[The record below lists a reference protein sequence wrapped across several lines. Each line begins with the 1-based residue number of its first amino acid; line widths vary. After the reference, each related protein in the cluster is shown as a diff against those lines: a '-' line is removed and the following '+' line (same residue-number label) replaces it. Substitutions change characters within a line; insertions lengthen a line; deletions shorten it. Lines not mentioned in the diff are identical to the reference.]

1 MKTAIFGLAG
11 SGKTELFQALTGPRT
26 ALNDR
31 AMVKVPEPRLGPLIR
46 YFRPKKVT
54 HTEIEYLD
62 IRGGGGKS
70 SSLGQR
76 VLNEIRAYD
85 CLVAVLD
92 HFSGLTDPRD
102 QMKSIETDLVIAD
115 LAVVEK
121 RLEKIEQDKKK
132 AKHLVDPKEE
142 QLLQQVQARLEQETP
157 LRADSALSLAPEL
170 KGFCF
175 LSAKP
180 VLYIWNCDEQKL
192 GTADLPQAGPGEA
205 HLEIS
210 ATLEKELAELEDPEE
225 QQAFLQ
231 DLGLEESALHRIIAQ
246 TYDLL
251 GLITFLT
258 GGEKEVRS
266 WPLRSGAKAPEA
278 AGVIHSDLQKGFIRA
293 EVLAW
298 SDFEILQDF
307 KKAKE
312 KGLLR
317 LEGKEYLVKDG
328 DIITFR
334 FNI

>member
-1 MKTAIFGLAG
+1 MKTAIFGLAAC
-11 SGKTELFQALTGPRT
+11 GKTELFQALTGPRT
-26 ALNDR
+26 TVNER
-31 AMVKVPEPRLGPLIR
+31 AMVKVPEPRLDPLTR
-46 YFRPKKVT
+46 YFHPKKRT

-62 IRGGGGKS
+62 IRGGGS
-70 SSLGQR
+70 SSLSQR
-76 VLNEIRAYD
+76 ALNDIRPYD
-85 CLVAVLD
+85 CLLAVLD
-92 HFSGLTDPRD
+92 NFSGLADPEAQRTT
-102 QMKSIETDLVIAD
+102 IETDLVIAD
-115 LAVVEK
+115 LAVLEK

-132 AKHLVDPKEE
+132 AKHLVDPREE
-142 QLLQQVQARLEQETP
+142 QLLLQAQSRLEQEIP
-157 LRADSALSLAPEL
+157 LRREPDLSLAPEL
-170 KGFCF
+170 RGFCF

-180 VLYIWNCDEQKL
+180 ILYVWNCAEQKL
-192 GTADLPQAGPGEA
+192 GTTALPDDQTREA

-210 ATLEKELAELEDPEE
+210 AALEKELAELDDPEE

-231 DLGLEESALHRIIAQ
+231 DLGLQASALNRIIAT

-266 WPLRSGAKAPEA
+266 WPLRQGATAPEA

-298 SDFEILQDF
+298 SDFEELQDL

-312 KGLLR
+312 KGVLR
-317 LEGKEYLVKDG
+317 LEGKDYTVKDG